1 MVDFILSHWAEI
13 VLALMTFAKAV
24 LNLVPSE
31 KPIQIWGY
39 LDTLVNAIISDR
51 RLEKK

>member
-1 MVDFILSHWAEI
+1 MVEFIVSHWAELL
-13 VLALMTFAKAV
+13 LATMTFAKAV

-39 LDTLVNAIISDR
+39 LDTLVNAVITDR
-51 RLEKK
+51 RVEEE